1 MMTEKKFGRIAVSAF
16 AFVVCALAG
25 SSTAWC
31 APNSPGSTTPD
42 GIQGFCNTVG
52 GTYFP
57 PGGANGAYGCL
68 WDDMVIICGGNKPGC
83 TQGPISLTFPTGT
96 FPAEGLLVVGT
107 DALMKSQ
114 QEILDNQQKI
124 LKELDDISSKLDNLQ
139 LQ

>member
-1 MMTEKKFGRIAVSAF
+1 MMTEKKFGRIAVSAL

-68 WDDMVIICGGNKPGC
+68 WDDMVIICGGNKSGC
-83 TQGPISLTFPTGT
+83 TQGPISLTFTTGT

-107 DALMKSQ
+107 DALMKNQ
-114 QEILDNQQKI
+114 QEILNK
-124 LKELDDISSKLDNLQ
+124 LDDISSKLDMLMNTLQ
-139 LQ
+139 

>member
-1 MMTEKKFGRIAVSAF
+1 MRCLKLETAGFSVLLLALF
-16 AFVVCALAG
+16 ALAG
-25 SSTAWC
+25 SSTVWC
-31 APNSPGSTTPD
+31 AVNSPTSTTPD
-42 GIQGFCNTVG
+42 GIQGFCNEVG

-68 WDDMVIICGGNKPGC
+68 WDDMVIVCGGNKSGC

-107 DALMKSQ
+107 DALMKTQ

-124 LKELDDISSKLDNLQ
+124 LKELDDISSKLDNVLQ
-139 LQ
+139 